1 MQRHYNKSRDDE
13 SQPGRG
19 ARRRQIQR
27 IPRHMRHL
35 FFASLSIAAL
45 MAAPAVSPAA
55 PAKTH
60 AKATAMQTATFKNP
74 MLAAWTGPYGGYPR
88 FDLVKVADF
97 KPALE
102 EAMALNR
109 REIQAIANNPAP
121 PTIANTIE
129 ALDRAGQPLGRVD
142 LNNQGVRAGT
152 LSTPDYQAVQNEMD
166 PKLAA
171 FNDEIVQNAK
181 LFARIE
187 AIQKS
192 PATKRLRPDQQRL
205 AWIYWSNFTR
215 AGAALDPKAKARVA
229 QINQRLAVLFAKF
242 SQNLQA
248 DEAGWITYLAADE
261 LGGLPDTLKASAAE
275 AAAAHGHKG
284 EWAITNTRSSMDPFL
299 TYSDNRALREK
310 VWRNY
315 YSRGDHKD
323 AHDNSAVI
331 TEILKLRYERAKLL
345 GYPTFAHW
353 KLGDKMVKTPE
364 EAMALMLAVWPSAV
378 ARVHQEVA
386 DMQAIADKEG
396 ASTGKNGIK
405 IAAWD
410 YRYYAEKVRK
420 AKYDLDNGQVKTYL
434 QLDKIRDAVFWEA
447 GQLYG
452 FTFTKVEGVP
462 VFHPDVTV
470 YEVKKDGK
478 HVGLWY
484 LDPYAREG
492 KNSGAWEQGYRSQSR
507 FLGGQTPIV
516 SNNTNF
522 VKAPPGQPILISWDD
537 AITIFHEFGHA
548 LHDLN
553 SAVTYPTQAG
563 TQVATDFVEFPSQLN
578 ENWLSTPEILNRFAV
593 NAKGEPI
600 PPELVAKIRKAS
612 TFNQGFD
619 VTEFMASAI
628 YDMKIHL
635 AGGGD
640 IDPDKFEAET
650 FAALGLPAEVVM
662 RHRPTQFAHSFSS
675 DNYAA
680 GYYSYLQS
688 EVLDHDAFEAFVEN
702 GGPYDKAMAKKYHDD
717 IVSVG
722 NTIDPTQAYRNFR
735 GRDAKIDAYLR
746 SKGFPPPSGGPAKTA
761 N

>member
-1 MQRHYNKSRDDE
+1 
-13 SQPGRG
+13 
-19 ARRRQIQR
+19 
-27 IPRHMRHL
+27 MRNFL
-35 FFASLSIAAL
+35 LAGVSVAACLVLPASVL
-45 MAAPAVSPAA
+45 AA
-55 PAKTH
+55 PAKAP
-60 AKATAMQTATFKNP
+60 AKAHRMTAAYHNP

-102 EAMALNR
+102 EAIALNR
-109 REIQAIANNPAP
+109 REILAIADNRAAP
-121 PTIANTIE
+121 TFKNTIE
-129 ALDRAGQPLGRVD
+129 ALELAGQPLS
-142 LNNQGVRAGT
+142 RAQT
-152 LSTPDYQAVQNEMD
+152 IYSIWSSNLSTADFQKVQDEMD

-171 FNDEIVQNAK
+171 FSDEVVQNAK

-187 AIQKS
+187 AVYKS
-192 PATKRLRPDQQRL
+192 PELTKLSPEQQRL
-205 AWIYWSNFTR
+205 AWLYWNNSVR
-215 AGAALDPKAKARVA
+215 AGAKLDPKAKARVA
-229 QINQRLAVLFAKF
+229 EINQRLATLFAKF
-242 SQNLQA
+242 GQNLQA
-248 DEAGWITYLAADE
+248 DEAGWVTYLKADD
-261 LGGLPDTLKASAAE
+261 LAGLPTGLKDAAATAAE
-275 AAAAHGHKG
+275 AHGHKG

-299 TYSDNRALREK
+299 TYSDKRELREK
-310 VWRNY
+310 VWRSY
-315 YSRGDHKD
+315 YSRGDHHD
-323 AHDNSAVI
+323 EHDNSAII
-331 TEILKLRYERAKLL
+331 TEILKLRFERANLI

-364 EAMALMLAVWPSAV
+364 EAMTLMLKVWPSAV

-386 DMQAIADKEG
+386 DMQAVADKEG
-396 ASTGKNGIK
+396 AGIK
-405 IAAWD
+405 IAPWD

-452 FTFTKVEGVP
+452 FTFTQVHGVP
-462 VFHPDVTV
+462 GFNPDVTV
-470 YEVKKDGK
+470 YEVKKAGK

-492 KNSGAWEQGYRSQSR
+492 KNSGAWEQGYRPQSR

-522 VKAPPGQPILISWDD
+522 VKAAPGQPILISWDD

-553 SAVTYPTQAG
+553 SAVTYPSQAG
-563 TQVATDFVEFPSQLN
+563 TAVATDFVEFPSQLN
-578 ENWLSTPEILNRFAV
+578 ENWLSTPEILSKFAV

-600 PPELVAKIRKAS
+600 PPELVAKIRKAA
-612 TFNQGFD
+612 TFNQGFT

-635 AGGGD
+635 AGGAT
-640 IDPDKFEAET
+640 IDPDKFEKDT
-650 FAALGLPAEVVM
+650 LGALGLPDEIVM
-662 RHRPTQFAHSFSS
+662 RHRPTQFAHIFSS
-675 DNYAA
+675 DGYAA

-688 EVLDHDAFEAFVEN
+688 EVLDHDAFEAFLEH
-702 GGPYDKAMAKKYHDD
+702 GGPYDKAMAKRYHDD

-722 NTIDPTQAYRNFR
+722 NTIDAAQAYRNFR
-735 GRDAKIDAYLR
+735 GRDPKIDGYLR
-746 SKGFPPPSGGPAKTA
+746 AKGFPLPGEVK
-761 N
+761 